1 MELHTTIA
9 AISTPMAPGGIG
21 IVRISGPEAVAVAD
35 RIFRSAKGK
44 TLSQRPTHTLTY
56 GEIFDPATGEAVDEC
71 LASVMRGPHTYT
83 GEDICEI
90 NCHGGLY
97 VCDRVLR
104 LCLEY
109 GASLAQPGEFTKRA
123 FLNGKMDLSR
133 AEAVIDL
140 ISAESGA
147 ANRVAVGQLK
157 GQMGRR
163 IQSLREAIIR
173 VCADILVE
181 VEYPEDDAP
190 AIQEQETYITICKIR
205 DKISKLYH
213 SFEAGRAIKE
223 GIQTVIVGK
232 PNVGK
237 SSILNV
243 LAGVDRAIVTSIAG
257 TTRDVL
263 QERIRLGGVMLNVH
277 DTAGIR
283 HAQDEVERIG
293 VERSLE
299 LINQGE
305 LIFFV
310 VDISRPLDENDE
322 AIMAQLDPA
331 RTIVLF
337 NKTDLQTTVDEARI
351 LAQFPHTV
359 YLSALRNTGVE
370 SLEQMVRE
378 MFLQKAQ
385 GLEQGEIV
393 TNARQR
399 DCLRRACEDV
409 QRAVDGLD
417 AGYPFDLVTI
427 DLQDAVDDLGQIT
440 GQTASEE
447 IIADIFSRFC
457 LGK

>member
-71 LASVMRGPHTYT
+71 LVSVMRGPHTYT

-104 LCLEY
+104 LCLEH

-140 ISAESGA
+140 ISAESGV

-190 AIQEQETYITICKIR
+190 PIQEQKTYITICKIR
-205 DKISKLYH
+205 DEISKLYH

-263 QERIRLGGVMLNVH
+263 QERIRLGGVMLNLH

-299 LINQGE
+299 LIDQGE

-351 LAQFPHTV
+351 LSKFPYTV

>member
-1 MELHTTIA
+1 MQHCTTIA

-21 IVRISGPEAVAVAD
+21 IVRISGPEAVAVAE
-35 RIFRSAKGK
+35 RVFRSAKGK
-44 TLSQRPTHTLTY
+44 TLAQRPTHTLTY
-56 GEIFDPATGEAVDEC
+56 GEVVEPATGETVDEC
-71 LASVMRGPHTYT
+71 LVSVMRAPHTYT

-97 VCDRVLR
+97 VCERVLR
-104 LCLEY
+104 LCLEQ
-109 GASLAQPGEFTKRA
+109 GAALAQPGEFTKRA

-163 IQSLREAIIR
+163 IQALRDAVIR

-181 VEYPEDDAP
+181 VEYPEEDAP
-190 AIQEQETYITICKIR
+190 PIQERDMYITICKIR
-205 DKISKLYH
+205 DEISKLYD

-237 SSILNV
+237 SSILNG
-243 LAGVDRAIVTSIAG
+243 LAGEDRAIVTNIAG

-283 HAQDEVERIG
+283 RAEDEVERIG
-293 VERSLE
+293 VQRSLQ
-299 LINQGE
+299 LIDQGE

-310 VDISRPLDENDE
+310 VDSSRPLDEDDE
-322 AIMAQLDPA
+322 AIMQKLEPA

-337 NKTDLQTTVDEARI
+337 NKTDLHTTAEESRISAR
-351 LAQFPHTV
+351 FPHIV
-359 YLSALRNTGVE
+359 YLSALRNTGLDA
-370 SLEQMVRE
+370 LEQMVRE

-399 DCLRRACEDV
+399 DCLRRAHADV

-440 GQTASEE
+440 GQTASEA

>member
-1 MELHTTIA
+1 MELHTTIV
-9 AISTPMAPGGIG
+9 AISTPLAPGGIG

-35 RIFRSAKGK
+35 RIFRSPKGK
-44 TLSQRPTHTLTY
+44 VLTQRPTHTLTY
-56 GEIFDPATGEAVDEC
+56 GEIIDPADGETVDEC
-71 LASVMRGPHTYT
+71 LVSVMRAPHTYT

-104 LCLEY
+104 LCLEN
-109 GASLAQPGEFTKRA
+109 GAAMAQPGEFTKRA

-157 GQMGRR
+157 GQMGRK
-163 IQSLREAIIR
+163 IQDLRDRIIR

-181 VEYPEDDAP
+181 VEYPDEDAP
-190 AIQEQETYITICKIR
+190 PIQEQRTYITICKIK
-205 DKISKLYH
+205 DEISKLYD
-213 SFEAGRAIKE
+213 SFEAGRAMKE

-243 LAGVDRAIVTSIAG
+243 LAGFDRAIVTNIAG

-263 QERIRLGGVMLNVH
+263 QERIRLGGVMLNLH

-283 HAQDEVERIG
+283 HADDEVERIG

-299 LINQGE
+299 LIDQGE

-337 NKTDLQTTVDEARI
+337 NKTDLETTVDEARI

-359 YLSALRNTGVE
+359 YLSALRNTGVDQ
-370 SLEQMVRE
+370 LEQMVRE
-378 MFLQKAQ
+378 MFLQQAQ
-385 GLEQGEIV
+385 GLQQGEIV

-399 DCLRRACEDV
+399 DCLRRAYDNV
-409 QRAVDGLD
+409 ASAVDGLEM
-417 AGYPFDLVTI
+417 GYPFDMVTI

-440 GQTASEE
+440 GQTASEA
-447 IIADIFSRFC
+447 IITDIFSRFC